1 MHELTLLYGV
11 VDKVGKVVE
20 ENGLD
25 HVDAIVIEVGEATS
39 VIPEFLQDGYEVISD
54 DYDFL
59 RGSELIIE
67 RIKAIG
73 LCRNCGTEF
82 PIVVNKGL
90 CPECGSFDKEII
102 EGTDFFI
109 REVMSSDA
117 TPSQTAAEQ
126 LGAQLATARRAR
138 GLTQKELS
146 AMSGVQQAVISRIE
160 GGTSNPTVTLLST
173 LAETLDMHL
182 ELVADQDSAAR
193 PK

>member
-25 HVDAIVIEVGEATS
+25 HVDAIVVEVGEATS

-90 CPECGSFDKEII
+90 CPECGKNLNEGDCGCNKTQIDSRLEILK
-102 EGTDFFI
+102 
-109 REVMSSDA
+109 
-117 TPSQTAAEQ
+117 Q
-126 LGAQLATARRAR
+126 LM
-138 GLTQKELS
+138 ED
-146 AMSGVQQAVISRIE
+146 E
-160 GGTSNPTVTLLST
+160 
-173 LAETLDMHL
+173 
-182 ELVADQDSAAR
+182 
-193 PK
+193 

>member
-11 VDKVGKVVE
+11 AQKVGQVVE

-73 LCRNCGTEF
+73 RCRRCGTEF
-82 PIVVNKGL
+82 PIVENKGL
-90 CPECGSFDKEII
+90 CPECGSFDKDII

-109 REVMSSDA
+109 KEVRIL
-117 TPSQTAAEQ
+117 EQ
-126 LGAQLATARRAR
+126 Q
-138 GLTQKELS
+138 
-146 AMSGVQQAVISRIE
+146 
-160 GGTSNPTVTLLST
+160 
-173 LAETLDMHL
+173 
-182 ELVADQDSAAR
+182 
-193 PK
+193 

>member
-11 VDKVGKVVE
+11 VDKVGEVVE

-25 HVDAIVIEVGEATS
+25 HVDAIVVEVGEATS

-82 PIVVNKGL
+82 PIVAHNALG
-90 CPECGSFDKEII
+90 PECGSFDKDVI

-109 REVMSSDA
+109 KEV
-117 TPSQTAAEQ
+117 
-126 LGAQLATARRAR
+126 
-138 GLTQKELS
+138 
-146 AMSGVQQAVISRIE
+146 RIFE
-160 GGTSNPTVTLLST
+160 
-173 LAETLDMHL
+173 
-182 ELVADQDSAAR
+182 R
-193 PK
+193 

>member
-67 RIKAIG
+67 RVKAIG

-82 PIVVNKGL
+82 PVVVNKGICPECGRICGTEVPIVVNKGI
-90 CPECGSFDKEII
+90 CPECGSFDKDII

-109 REVMSSDA
+109 REVRIL
-117 TPSQTAAEQ
+117 EQ
-126 LGAQLATARRAR
+126 
-138 GLTQKELS
+138 
-146 AMSGVQQAVISRIE
+146 
-160 GGTSNPTVTLLST
+160 
-173 LAETLDMHL
+173 
-182 ELVADQDSAAR
+182 
-193 PK
+193 